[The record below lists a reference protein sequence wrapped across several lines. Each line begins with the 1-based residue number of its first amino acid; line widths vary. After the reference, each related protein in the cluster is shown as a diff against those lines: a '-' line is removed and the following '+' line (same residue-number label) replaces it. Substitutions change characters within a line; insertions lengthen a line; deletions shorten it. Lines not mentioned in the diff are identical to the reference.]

1 MNKHK
6 KLYTKFTYVTKNI
19 SDALQQSGIFI
30 AVKLINL
37 FIQTYA
43 NKQTLTYS
51 NNELCRL
58 LGIKRLSSLH
68 SAFLILEAEG
78 IVRRS
83 FKDDKK
89 RIRSGFILD
98 TEKALSWMST
108 TIYDE
113 KYK

>member
-43 NKQTLTYS
+43 NKETLTYS
-51 NNELCRL
+51 NTELCRL
-58 LGIKRLSSLH
+58 LGIKRVSSLH
-68 SAFLILEAEG
+68 SAFLILEKDG
-78 IVRRS
+78 IIKRT

-89 RIRSGFILD
+89 RIRGEFTLD
-98 TEKALSWMST
+98 VDKVLLWMST
-108 TIYDE
+108 T
-113 KYK
+113 